1 MFWTKMYLDH
11 DIVFFSLAD
20 QKLVL
25 DDDDLK
31 RGITPFFQ
39 YGTQHSTLQHRDKIN
54 QCCNLWP
61 DVTVPEKLQSH

>member
-1 MFWTKMYLDH
+1 MYLDH

-39 YGTQHSTLQHRDKIN
+39 F
-54 QCCNLWP
+54 
-61 DVTVPEKLQSH
+61 